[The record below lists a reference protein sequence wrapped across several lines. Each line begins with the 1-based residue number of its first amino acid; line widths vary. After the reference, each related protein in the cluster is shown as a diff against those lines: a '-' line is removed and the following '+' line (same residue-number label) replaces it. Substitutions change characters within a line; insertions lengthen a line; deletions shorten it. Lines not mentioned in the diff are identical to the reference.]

1 MTRSFAAALRR
12 ANRLMRPA
20 KLGKTAKSL
29 QSAMTGFWVKSA
41 LAPLAALH
49 PKAVKRRKAALPR
62 AGHSLGAVITQLR
75 AAQSLLLGTGPKDK
89 VPAVLARVPV
99 GAQYLSRTHRTTAGA
114 RGYKLYLP
122 ASHPKRPVGL
132 IVMLHGCTQNPD
144 DFAAGTHMNA
154 LAEKHGLAIAYPA
167 QTKSDNSASCWN
179 WFKPGDQMRGSGE
192 PAILAS
198 LTRKLAKEFGLGRD
212 AVFVAGLSAGGAMA
226 AILADVYPELFSAA
240 GIHSGLARGTA
251 RDVLS
256 AMSAMRNGGAPP
268 TTMAPQPNP
277 VRRIVFHGEADSTVH
292 PSNAAMLVAAVVG
305 EDAKPAKVSTRA
317 LRGRRYTRSEF
328 AAADG
333 STLVDLWM
341 IEGAGHAW
349 SGGRAAGSFTDRQ
362 GPDAS
367 AQMVRFFMTTVA

>member
-1 MTRSFAAALRR
+1 
-12 ANRLMRPA
+12 
-20 KLGKTAKSL
+20 
-29 QSAMTGFWVKSA
+29 
-41 LAPLAALH
+41 
-49 PKAVKRRKAALPR
+49 
-62 AGHSLGAVITQLR
+62 
-75 AAQSLLLGTGPKDK
+75 
-89 VPAVLARVPV
+89 
-99 GAQYLSRTHRTTAGA
+99 
-114 RGYKLYLP
+114 
-122 ASHPKRPVGL
+122 
-132 IVMLHGCTQNPD
+132 
-144 DFAAGTHMNA
+144 
-154 LAEKHGLAIAYPA
+154 
-167 QTKSDNSASCWN
+167 
-179 WFKPGDQMRGSGE
+179 
-192 PAILAS
+192 
-198 LTRKLAKEFGLGRD
+198 
-212 AVFVAGLSAGGAMA
+212 MA

-367 AQMVRFFMTTVA
+367 AQMVRFFMTKVA